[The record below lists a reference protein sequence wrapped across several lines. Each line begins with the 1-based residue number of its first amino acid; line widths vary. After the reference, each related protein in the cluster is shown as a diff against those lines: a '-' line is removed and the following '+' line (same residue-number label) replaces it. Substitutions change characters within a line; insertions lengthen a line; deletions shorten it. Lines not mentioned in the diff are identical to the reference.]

1 MILLFCGVLVDE
13 RVIDLKVHNDILYR
27 KEGDSSYRNCDAASV
42 GKQYTK
48 ILVLSIRS
56 DKGLT
61 LETSAFRISVRWP
74 IYIINSVD
82 KTKIFVYCIG
92 KSHKVQYDV
101 QYE

>member
-1 MILLFCGVLVDE
+1 MLHYCILLILVHMFH
-13 RVIDLKVHNDILYR
+13 IMSDIMTLYR
-27 KEGDSSYRNCDAASV
+27 KEGGSFYRNCE
-42 GKQYTK
+42 
-48 ILVLSIRS
+48 LSIRS
-56 DKGLT
+56 DEGLT
-61 LETSAFRISVRWP
+61 LKTSAFRISVRWP